1 MLFHLM
7 LTTGTL
13 GKSKGEYTVRDVS
26 GCVIKTVYVSCT
38 EINTYFSKSS
48 SPTRLV

>member
-13 GKSKGEYTVRDVS
+13 GKSKGEYTVR
-26 GCVIKTVYVSCT
+26 GCFRVCDKDCLCILYGDKY
-38 EINTYFSKSS
+38 
-48 SPTRLV
+48 LL